1 MLQTHVLGPTS
12 PIPTFLLGPAPRVA
26 PPPRLLHRRPR
37 TLPPR
42 TRPASAPPR
51 APRPAPRSAPPPSAA
66 CAARRQDPPSAPHA
80 ELQLRRHGAG
90 CARAGK
96 EAMGVDGVAKR
107 RMAEP
112 RADSAAPRAQQSL
125 KWRWT
130 CAAWRMAARR
140 DNATRSHRVEG
151 RGRDGAGP
159 RDLASMEYD
168 GAGHELG
175 TARCCS
181 ALGERGPPLGA
192 ARSGP
197 ELGMAQGC
205 ALERRRLPPG
215 PCLTLRHLL
224 WL

>member
-107 RMAEP
+107 RRAEP
-112 RADSAAPRAQQSL
+112 RADSAAPRAVAQ
-125 KWRWT
+125 
-130 CAAWRMAARR
+130 MAL
-140 DNATRSHRVEG
+140 
-151 RGRDGAGP
+151 
-159 RDLASMEYD
+159 DL
-168 GAGHELG
+168 
-175 TARCCS
+175 R
-181 ALGERGPPLGA
+181 
-192 ARSGP
+192 
-197 ELGMAQGC
+197 GMAHGGVARQRD
-205 ALERRRLPPG
+205 AEPQSRRSRP
-215 PCLTLRHLL
+215 
-224 WL
+224 